1 MEKIYAV
8 QRASKADEYKYPGE
22 GQSDLGERHAPCGPV
37 YGEYNLEDKSL
48 PILMPGRAGCV
59 KINLESPAVI
69 IPDMEF
75 QVTEGD
81 IVLVATGRVLKTG
94 K

>member
-1 MEKIYAV
+1 
-8 QRASKADEYKYPGE
+8 
-22 GQSDLGERHAPCGPV
+22 
-37 YGEYNLEDKSL
+37 
-48 PILMPGRAGCV
+48 MPGRAGCV